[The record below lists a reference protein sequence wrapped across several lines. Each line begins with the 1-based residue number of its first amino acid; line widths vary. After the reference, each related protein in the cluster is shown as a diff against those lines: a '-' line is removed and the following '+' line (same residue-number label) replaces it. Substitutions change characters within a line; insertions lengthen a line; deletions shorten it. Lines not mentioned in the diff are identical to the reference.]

1 MFIIDRP
8 VSVTD
13 ELKSQKEE
21 LFKLEERFRELSE
34 PLQYSESKQKKL
46 FEKCMG
52 LEFRL
57 TEDHAVSLVFTNINP
72 DNAQQK
78 FTITLD
84 IENDNWKG
92 MCKDLSA

>member
-1 MFIIDRP
+1 M
-8 VSVTD
+8 
-13 ELKSQKEE
+13 
-21 LFKLEERFRELSE
+21 EERFKELSE

-57 TEDHAVSLVFTNINP
+57 TEDHAVSLVYTNINP

-84 IENDNWKG
+84 IEDDNWKG
-92 MCKDLSA
+92 TIVYSSLCVPSSECR

>member
-1 MFIIDRP
+1 M
-8 VSVTD
+8 
-13 ELKSQKEE
+13 
-21 LFKLEERFRELSE
+21 EERFKELSE

-57 TEDHAVSLVFTNINP
+57 TEDHAVSLVYTNINP
-72 DNAQQK
+72 DNDQQK

-84 IENDNWKG
+84 IEDNNWTG
-92 MCKDLSA
+92 MCEAHSVHHLLLQYHVLHNYL